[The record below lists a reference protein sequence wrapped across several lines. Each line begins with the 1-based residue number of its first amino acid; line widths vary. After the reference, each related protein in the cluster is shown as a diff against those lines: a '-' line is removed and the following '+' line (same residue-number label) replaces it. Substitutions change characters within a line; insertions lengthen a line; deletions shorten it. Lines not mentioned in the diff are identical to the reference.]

1 MEQLTAQAL
10 GVGKGSLYQSILS
23 IGWNHDQD
31 GWTDAWMD
39 GWINETML
47 FVDTADLL
55 GDDEMDVTPSIK
67 VECLHSQK
75 CLHLVS
81 RLSLSGI

>member
-1 MEQLTAQAL
+1 
-10 GVGKGSLYQSILS
+10 
-23 IGWNHDQD
+23 
-31 GWTDAWMD
+31 MD